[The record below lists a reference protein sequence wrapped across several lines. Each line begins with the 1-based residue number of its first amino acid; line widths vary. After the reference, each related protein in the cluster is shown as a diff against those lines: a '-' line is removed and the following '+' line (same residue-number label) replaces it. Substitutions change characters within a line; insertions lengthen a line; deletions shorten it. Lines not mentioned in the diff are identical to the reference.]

1 MINLTTLMTILTMSI
16 ISIQNILYSSL
27 FWLPSSP
34 FWWSSSPSL
43 QNWWSFSCTFKPF
56 WWLSKVSKDHP
67 EHPDNHSNHPD
78 DHTIYLNNHIDPT
91 KPCRT
96 VQKYSR
102 LNRAKCLFVN
112 LCLFVKFKVIEL
124 LTQLKK
130 EKYNRN
136 KSDVLI
142 KLVRAKLTGNW
153 VGDGVRGKNSKQTFS
168 W

>member
-43 QNWWSFSCTFKPF
+43 QNWWSFSCIFKPF

-96 VQKYSR
+96 VQKYAR

-124 LTQLKK
+124 LTQLKRVWK
-130 EKYNRN
+130 MNAQTDWVTMSLHY
-136 KSDVLI
+136 VLY
-142 KLVRAKLTGNW
+142 LLY
-153 VGDGVRGKNSKQTFS
+153 
-168 W
+168 